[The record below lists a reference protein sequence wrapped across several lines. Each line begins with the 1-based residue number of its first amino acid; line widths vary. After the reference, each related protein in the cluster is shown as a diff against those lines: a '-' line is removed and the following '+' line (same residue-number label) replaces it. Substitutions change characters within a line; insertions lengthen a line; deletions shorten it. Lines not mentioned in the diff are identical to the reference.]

1 MDDLE
6 KTLEE
11 ELAKHFSLQFDIRQY
26 ENLPVELEDNQVAPL
41 SKLGRVSMLNPQ
53 VVSVNFTENPAA
65 LKPAKLAIEK
75 SNLEVSP
82 QQDGL
87 SLFMHIP
94 KLTRERRERLAASA
108 KKTLFNDYKTALNE
122 VIDKDMKAEDERRKT
137 HAALL
142 AMKRQREAKG
152 LERIEAARAVLLKE
166 VA

>member
-1 MDDLE
+1 M
-6 KTLEE
+6 
-11 ELAKHFSLQFDIRQY
+11 
-26 ENLPVELEDNQVAPL
+26 

-122 VIDKDMKAEDERRKT
+122 VSFIDS
-137 HAALL
+137 
-142 AMKRQREAKG
+142 
-152 LERIEAARAVLLKE
+152 
-166 VA
+166 